1 MHCCDPAWTAGKSTC
16 PRTFVDYTAFFFFN
30 YVSFLLCFHL
40 SVCPWPW
47 QPLDCMDCWS
57 DDSQGVVDHENKN
70 MDASVMMFSYYLL
83 LYSLELDKRSEN
95 VELNRIFSDSLHMPA
110 VVSFTRIIS
119 PCAFYLC
126 PSISPLCFNYQ
137 TTTLHLVWTQH
148 STFSRAIPDIHF

>member
-1 MHCCDPAWTAGKSTC
+1 
-16 PRTFVDYTAFFFFN
+16 
-30 YVSFLLCFHL
+30 
-40 SVCPWPW
+40 
-47 QPLDCMDCWS
+47 MDCWS

-95 VELNRIFSDSLHMPA
+95 VELNRFLSDSLHMPA

-126 PSISPLCFNYQ
+126 PSISPLCFKYQ
-137 TTTLHLVWTQH
+137 TTTLHLVWIQH
-148 STFSRAIPDIHF
+148 STFSRVIPDIHF